1 MWFRKLAR
9 TSCHINDLRDLHDN
23 SGLRSPV
30 AIDLCTVW
38 ATANAVAHVP
48 ESVAVVVW
56 LVRTVLRDADVLG
69 LCLGEFR
76 QGDANSVDVQACD
89 LFIEIFR

>member
-1 MWFRKLAR
+1 VWCRKLAR
-9 TSCHINDLRDLHDN
+9 TSCHINGLRDLHDN

-38 ATANAVAHVP
+38 ATANAVAHVA

-56 LVRTVLRDADVLG
+56 LVRAVLRHSDVLG
-69 LCLGEFR
+69 LCVGELR

-89 LFIEIFR
+89 LLIEIFR